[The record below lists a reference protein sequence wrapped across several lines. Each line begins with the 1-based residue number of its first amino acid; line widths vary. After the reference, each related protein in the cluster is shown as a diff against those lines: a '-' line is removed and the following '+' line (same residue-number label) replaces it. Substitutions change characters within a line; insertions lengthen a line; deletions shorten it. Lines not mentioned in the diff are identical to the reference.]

1 MYLRQFLHQVDC
13 CFKPLQQKMEQE
25 QHVIVAKG
33 KQLGVFFFIFLLDTN
48 DML

>member
-1 MYLRQFLHQVDC
+1 MYLTLFLYKVDC

-25 QHVIVAKG
+25 QHQFTVIVAKG
-33 KQLGVFFFIFLLDTN
+33 KQLGVFLNTN